1 MKIKIKIAVDGEL
14 FEFEGDRLSRVRD
27 DAIKSVIQKIFK
39 RELEIA
45 GNKTNAV
52 YNTAALLDMS
62 TSTIWN
68 TIREFE
74 GK

>member
-1 MKIKIKIAVDGEL
+1 VKIKIKIVINGEV
-14 FEFEGDRLSRVRD
+14 FEFEGERLSQVKD
-27 DAIKSVIQKIFK
+27 DAIKSVIRRIYK

-52 YNTAALLDMS
+52 YNTAALLDIS

-68 TIREFE
+68 AVKNFE

>member
-1 MKIKIKIAVDGEL
+1 LKIKIKIAVDGEA
-14 FEFEGDRLSRVRD
+14 FEFEGDRLSQVRD
-27 DAIKSVIQKIFK
+27 DAIKSVIQKIYK

-52 YNTAALLDMS
+52 YNTAALLDIS
-62 TSTIWN
+62 TSTIWSVVKK
-68 TIREFE
+68 FE